1 MRKLLL
7 IVCVVLLSVSF
18 IVAKRTTGVVRGE
31 RQRATTEITETTQ
44 QINDKD
50 REIAN
55 QLNELNSLSAQIE
68 EHTIAIDTLQRAI
81 ALIDSQMVVLNDMD
95 ITL

>member
-50 REIAN
+50 RRLPIN
-55 QLNELNSLSAQIE
+55 
-68 EHTIAIDTLQRAI
+68 
-81 ALIDSQMVVLNDMD
+81 
-95 ITL
+95 